1 MESLE
6 WNWISEGG
14 LDFFRYLCFR
24 TIVLTTVGL
33 IGQIRLINKYEY
45 ENDEINADAVG
56 SHKHVVMCDCLLT
69 KCSKPNGKRM

>member
-14 LDFFRYLCFR
+14 LDFFFDICA
-24 TIVLTTVGL
+24 IVLTTVGL

-45 ENDEINADAVG
+45 ENDEINADATG
-56 SHKHVVMCDCLLT
+56 SYRHVIMCVCLLT